1 METSTQ
7 AGLAQQRWHALDAVR
22 ALALLLG
29 VLLHATLSYLPGSA
43 HWYIV
48 GDQTPSV
55 VLSALFF
62 VIHSF
67 RMLTFF
73 LIAGFFARA
82 LLMRRG
88 EADFVRDR
96 WRRIGLPLLL
106 GWPLVLGAIIA
117 VIVAAAWLQAGGS
130 APPPPKE
137 APPPLSAES
146 FPLTHLWFLY
156 LLLWL
161 YAAALLAGRLAQ
173 RLDPGQ
179 RLVKIADQLLERTLP
194 GLAVWLLAAPIALVL
209 PAVADWTPWFGVPTP
224 DHSLYPNLAACVAYG
239 SAFALGWW
247 LQRDAGRWLAILQ
260 RRRRYHLVLAFIGW
274 ASSAA
279 CLGLSPPAVS
289 ALGPWTLALASYA
302 YALTG
307 WSLSFALIG
316 YALEYTAG
324 YSAPRRYLAD
334 ASYWI
339 YLIHLPLLM
348 ALQVLASRIQA
359 PWWLEYPAM
368 VVLAMALMLLSYR
381 WLVRGSWIGALLNG
395 RRLPPGAP

>member
-1 METSTQ
+1 MDTTTE

-62 VIHSF
+62 LIHSF

-82 LLMRRG
+82 LRMRRG
-88 EADFVRDR
+88 EAGFVRDR
-96 WRRIGLPLLL
+96 LRRIGLPLLL
-106 GWPLVLGAIIA
+106 AWPLVLGAIIA
-117 VIVAAAWLQAGGS
+117 VIVAAAWLQAGGR
-130 APPPPKE
+130 PPPPQE
-137 APPPLSAES
+137 APPALSAES

-161 YAAALLAGRLAQ
+161 YAAALLASRLAQ
-173 RLDPGQ
+173 RLDPRQ
-179 RLVKIADQLLERTLP
+179 RLTGAADQLLERALP
-194 GLAVWLLAAPIALVL
+194 ALAVWLLAAPIALVL
-209 PAVADWTPWFGVPTP
+209 PGVADWTPWFGVPTP

-239 SAFALGWW
+239 SAFALGGW

-260 RRRRYHLVLAFIGW
+260 RRRRYHLLLALIGW
-274 ASSAA
+274 ATSVA
-279 CLGLSPPAVS
+279 CLGLSPPAVNE
-289 ALGPWTLALASYA
+289 LGPRMLALASYA

-316 YALEYTAG
+316 YALQYAAG

-348 ALQVLASRIQA
+348 ALQVLASRMQA

-381 WLVRGSWIGALLNG
+381 LLVRGSWIGALLNG